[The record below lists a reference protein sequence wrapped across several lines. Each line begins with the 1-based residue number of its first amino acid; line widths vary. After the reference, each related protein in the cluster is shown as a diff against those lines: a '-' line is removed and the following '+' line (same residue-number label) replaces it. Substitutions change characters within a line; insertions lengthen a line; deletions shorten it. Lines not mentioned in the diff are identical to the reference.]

1 MSPIV
6 NSKSHETV
14 RSRAKKYDIFGEK
27 CCGRADSMVTI
38 NWQPKHKTLQ
48 PLPGHATLLR
58 RRFRLGRTVCPRK
71 RCTDFFFLLLS
82 ACLCVYE
89 AAINGKLSP
98 GRCVHDSHSTRSGW
112 TVDATTQRCHKNREL
127 TSTIIYAIIYF
138 HDFMVQLLRAMTL
151 RPSCRPPCRPS
162 SAKIAFF
169 SLSFVPLVS
178 FLPTSTFSPVYS
190 LVLVP

>member
-71 RCTDFFFLLLS
+71 RCTDFFFPLAFGMFMRLWGSNKRQTFSWTVCARQPLDQEWLDGRCNDTEVS
-82 ACLCVYE
+82 QEPRVNVYHHLRNNLFSWFYG
-89 AAINGKLSP
+89 AAITSYDSP
-98 GRCVHDSHSTRSGW
+98 SLVPST
-112 TVDATTQRCHKNREL
+112 V
-127 TSTIIYAIIYF
+127 
-138 HDFMVQLLRAMTL
+138 
-151 RPSCRPPCRPS
+151 
-162 SAKIAFF
+162 
-169 SLSFVPLVS
+169 
-178 FLPTSTFSPVYS
+178 STFFG
-190 LVLVP
+190 